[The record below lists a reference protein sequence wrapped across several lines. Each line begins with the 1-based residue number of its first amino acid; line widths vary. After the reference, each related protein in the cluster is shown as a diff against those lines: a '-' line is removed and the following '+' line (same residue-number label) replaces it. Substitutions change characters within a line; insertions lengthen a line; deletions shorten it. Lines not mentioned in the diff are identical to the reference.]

1 MPTHYTMDCIN
12 SRDDYIMPLGKR
24 KQKALDKRNLKIK
37 EMYDTGEWTQEDLA
51 QELGLSLA
59 QVHTILKRMKKQN
72 NKGRK

>member
-1 MPTHYTMDCIN
+1 
-12 SRDDYIMPLGKR
+12 MPLGKR